1 MDLKSA
7 EKLNRGLGTRL
18 HKDVQYGLTTAYLV
32 LRWPTHLLLINIP
45 PPSHH
50 PTSEVDLLIS
60 TYPQL
65 WMHTSGT
72 PNTAGPRS
80 QPLTNTCMAPSGE
93 RCTPTMFPVCKKQY
107 TVKSKP
113 HWCLL
118 LMSLWCC
125 TLVLK
130 KYMWQSR
137 VEIEGYSIAY
147 FNRIAAFKAPYHW
160 TSVKGVTHMRF
171 VDSLVI
177 HASTKRIWAPPLMEV
192 QQYGASNAA
201 WQSKYA
207 TE

>member
-1 MDLKSA
+1 MLQHKSSLFPGPAQLLATFSVDLKSA
-7 EKLNRGLGTRL
+7 EKLDRGLGTRL

-32 LRWPTHLLLINIP
+32 LRWPTHFFLVTP
-45 PPSHH
+45 
-50 PTSEVDLLIS
+50 
-60 TYPQL
+60 L

-118 LMSLWCC
+118 LMSLWRC

-130 KYMWQSR
+130 KIYMWQSR
-137 VEIEGYSIAY
+137 VEIEHYSI
-147 FNRIAAFKAPYHW
+147 
-160 TSVKGVTHMRF
+160 V
-171 VDSLVI
+171 
-177 HASTKRIWAPPLMEV
+177 
-192 QQYGASNAA
+192 
-201 WQSKYA
+201 
-207 TE
+207 